1 MFGRMFFY
9 NIKRQL
15 RSKEL
20 IFWNLCFPIILGTLF
35 VVTFGENMEK
45 TENFHTVSV
54 AYVEGEALDE
64 TFTQLLETLEE
75 GEEPLL
81 AVIKGDMEE
90 SRDLLS
96 KGEIAGIF
104 ENTDGRLRLHVEK
117 EGISQSILKV
127 VLEQYEQRKAVISQI
142 GSVNPEKLPDVL
154 KSMETDISVLSE
166 EKYTDGSMDVMNGYF
181 YALIAMSCLYG
192 CFGGV
197 NCSVDNKADLSAL
210 AIRRNIA
217 STSRFLS
224 MATDILSTL
233 TEQFVF
239 TMFSVCYL
247 KYALGVDF
255 GNRMLRMMLVV
266 LVGSFIGTA
275 TGFFVGSLQ
284 GFRRETKTGI
294 VAAITMAEC
303 FLSGL
308 MVGSMYHIIQDI
320 CPVLN
325 KINPAALIVDALYS
339 LDIYS
344 DYTRFYQNL
353 GILCGIAVLLCT
365 AGYITVRRERYA
377 SI

>member
-1 MFGRMFFY
+1 MFGRLFLY

-15 RSKEL
+15 RTKEL
-20 IFWNLCFPIILGTLF
+20 VFWNLCFPIILGTLF

-54 AYVEGEALDE
+54 AYVTEEAEDE
-64 TFTQLLETLEE
+64 TFTQVLKTLEE
-75 GEEPLL
+75 GDHPLI
-81 AVIKGDMEE
+81 AVSRGSMEE
-90 SRDLLS
+90 SEKLLAEDAV
-96 KGEIAGIF
+96 KGIFRNKDGEI
-104 ENTDGRLRLHVEK
+104 RLYVEK
-117 EGISQSILKV
+117 EGISQSILKL
-127 VLEQYEQRKAVISQI
+127 VLEQYQQRKAVIYQI
-142 GSVNPEKLPDVL
+142 GSTHPENLPKVL
-154 KSMETDISVLSE
+154 GSMETEISVLRE

-197 NCSVDNKADLSAL
+197 NCAVDNKADLSAL

-224 MATDILSTL
+224 MTTDILSTIA
-233 TEQFVF
+233 EQFVF

-247 KYALGVDF
+247 KYAMGIDF
-255 GNRMLRMMLVV
+255 GNRMPQTMLVV

-275 TGFFVGSLQ
+275 TGFFIGSLE
-284 GFRRETKTGI
+284 GPRRETKTGI
-294 VAAITMAEC
+294 AVAVTMAEC

-320 CPVLN
+320 CPLLN
-325 KINPAALIVDALYS
+325 KINPASLIVDALYS

-353 GILCGIAVLLCT
+353 GILCIIAVLLC
-365 AGYITVRRERYA
+365 AGSYFTVRRERYA